1 MIRFLLWRILMAVPV
16 LFLVSLGVFLLLE
29 LAPGDAATTIAGE
42 NASPELIAEIRA
54 DLHLDEP
61 LAERYVSFVTG
72 VFHGD
77 LGTSQLSNQ
86 PVTEALMQRMAP
98 TVSLVVLAMMFAII
112 IGVLGGAIAA
122 LNRNGWIDRIV
133 NATAALA
140 MALPQFVIGILL
152 VIVFALTLQWFPAT
166 GYAELGDGLVPWF
179 QFSFLPALTLAGIP
193 AALVARQT
201 RGALIDALEEDY
213 VRTARAKGLRWRVV
227 VGKHAAKNAAI
238 PVITVLGILM
248 GSLIGGAVVVERVF
262 AVQGIGSLAVDAVL
276 ARDLPVLQGVVLV
289 TALVVILLNIVVDV
303 AYGYLNPQVRAR

>member
-1 MIRFLLWRILMAVPV
+1 MIRFLLWRLLMAVPV
-16 LFLVSLGVFLLLE
+16 LLLVTLGVFLLLD

-42 NASPELIAEIRA
+42 NATPELIAKIRA
-54 DLHLDEP
+54 DLNLDEP
-61 LAERYVSFVTG
+61 LWQRYFSFLTG
-72 VFHGD
+72 IFHGD
-77 LGTSQLSNQ
+77 LGTSQVSGQ
-86 PVTEALMQRMAP
+86 PVTEALMQRMSP
-98 TVSLVVLAMMFAII
+98 TVSLVVLAMFFACV
-112 IGVLGGAIAA
+112 IGVLAGALAA
-122 LNRNGWIDRIV
+122 LNRNGWVDRVV
-133 NATAALA
+133 NAGAALA

-166 GYAELGDGLVPWF
+166 GYGDISEGIVPWF

-201 RGALIDALEEDY
+201 RGALTDALEEDY
-213 VRTARAKGLRWRVV
+213 VRTARAKGLRRRTV

-262 AVQGIGSLAVDAVL
+262 GVHGIGSLAVDAVL

-289 TALVVILLNIVVDV
+289 TAVVVILLNIVVDV
-303 AYGYLNPQVRAR
+303 AYGYLNPQVRSR